1 MALQLPAGEP
11 EAGPWR
17 AELLSTII
25 EEFAGPG
32 RAGRGRPVILAVDGR
47 SNGGKTTLAA
57 RIAKASP
64 GSAVVHTDDIAWAA
78 LSRFGWA
85 DLLIEAILAPVHR
98 AGRSVTA
105 RRNGPRKAGKDRSR
119 FPSAARCLLSR
130 GTAPG
135 AGKWRT

>member
-17 AELLSTII
+17 AELLRTII

-64 GSAVVHTDDIAWAA
+64 AAQRTWERADVFVCGTPEVTCDPETEVVVAPALQRACVGEAGVGGDD
-78 LSRFGWA
+78 
-85 DLLIEAILAPVHR
+85 
-98 AGRSVTA
+98 
-105 RRNGPRKAGKDRSR
+105 
-119 FPSAARCLLSR
+119 
-130 GTAPG
+130 
-135 AGKWRT
+135 